1 MMKIRGLI
9 IFIIGIT
16 LIGIS
21 LLLAASVLPSNFDG
35 SEDLSMA
42 SLFEGVFDEISDEVQ
57 IMPGDSI
64 YVSYGVYS
72 QNVPILWG
80 IQILDF
86 QQGDKLSIN
95 ISNIFGDNY
104 GEFIQKES
112 ILFELL
118 DISQSDTLTFEI
130 QNIGSRGITIVT
142 MFSENPENSDVFSNS
157 NSTLNEMIFP
167 LMVSGMLLI
176 FGIITLLLGIVILL
190 VDLKNNLSTK
200 REFWK

>member
-57 IMPGDSI
+57 IMPGDLI

-104 GEFIQKES
+104 GEFIQKEP

-118 DISQSDTLTFEI
+118 DISQSDTLNFEI

-142 MFSENPENSDVFSNS
+142 MFSENPENFDVFSNS
-157 NSTLNEMIFP
+157 NSPLNEMIFP

-176 FGIITLLLGIVILL
+176 FGIIILLLGIVILL
-190 VDLKNNLSTK
+190 VDLKNYQSTK
-200 REFWK
+200 REF

>member
-1 MMKIRGLI
+1 MMKIRGLV

-35 SEDLSMA
+35 SEDLSIA
-42 SLFEGVFDEISDEVQ
+42 RLFEGVFDKISDEVQ
-57 IMPGDSI
+57 ITPGDSI
-64 YVSYGVYS
+64 YVSYGVFS
-72 QNVPILWG
+72 QNVPVLWG

-104 GEFIQKES
+104 GEFIQNEP

-118 DISQSDTLTFEI
+118 DISQSDTLNFEI

-157 NSTLNEMIFP
+157 NSPLNEMIFP

-176 FGIITLLLGIVILL
+176 FGIITLFLGIVILL
-190 VDLKNNLSTK
+190 VDLKNYQSTK
-200 REFWK
+200 REF

>member
-9 IFIIGIT
+9 IFIIGFT

-42 SLFEGVFDEISDEVQ
+42 NLFEGIFDEISNEVQ

-64 YVSYGVYS
+64 YVSYGAYS

-104 GEFIQKES
+104 GEFIQKEP

-118 DISQSDTLTFEI
+118 DISQSDTLNFEI
-130 QNIGSRGITIVT
+130 QNIGSRGIAIVT
-142 MFSENPENSDVFSNS
+142 MFSENPENSDVFSNF
-157 NSTLNEMIFP
+157 NSPLNEMIFP

-176 FGIITLLLGIVILL
+176 FGIIILLLGIVILL
-190 VDLKNNLSTK
+190 VDLKNYQSTK
-200 REFWK
+200 REF

>member
-1 MMKIRGLI
+1 MKIRGLI

-21 LLLAASVLPSNFDG
+21 LLLAASALPSNFDG

>member
-21 LLLAASVLPSNFDG
+21 LSLAASVLPSNFDG
-35 SEDLSMA
+35 SEDLSVA

-57 IMPGDSI
+57 IMPGDSV
-64 YVSYGVYS
+64 YVSYGVFS

-104 GEFIQKES
+104 GEFIQKEP
-112 ILFELL
+112 ILFESLN
-118 DISQSDTLTFEI
+118 ISQSDTLNFEI
-130 QNIGSRGITIVT
+130 QNIGSKSITIVT
-142 MFSENPENSDVFSNS
+142 MFSENPKNSDVFSNS
-157 NSTLNEMIFP
+157 NSPLNEMIFP
-167 LMVSGMLLI
+167 LMISGMLLI
-176 FGIITLLLGIVILL
+176 FGIIIFILGMVILL
-190 VDLKNNLSTK
+190 VDLKNYQAPK
-200 REFWK
+200 RKF

>member
-1 MMKIRGLI
+1 MKIRGLI

-21 LLLAASVLPSNFDG
+21 LSLAASVLPSNFDG
-35 SEDLSMA
+35 SEDLSIA

-57 IMPGDSI
+57 IMPGDSV
-64 YVSYGVYS
+64 YVSYGVFS

-104 GEFIQKES
+104 GEFIQKEP
-112 ILFELL
+112 ILFESL
-118 DISQSDTLTFEI
+118 DILQSDTLNFEI
-130 QNIGSRGITIVT
+130 QNIGSKGITIVT
-142 MFSENPENSDVFSNS
+142 MFSENPKNSDVFSNS
-157 NSTLNEMIFP
+157 NSPLNEMIFP
-167 LMVSGMLLI
+167 LMISGMLLI
-176 FGIITLLLGIVILL
+176 FGIIIFILGMVILL
-190 VDLKNNLSTK
+190 VDLKNYQAPK
-200 REFWK
+200 RKF

>member
-35 SEDLSMA
+35 SEDLSIA
-42 SLFEGVFDEISDEVQ
+42 SLFEGMFDEISDEVQ

-118 DISQSDTLTFEI
+118 DISQSDTLNFEI
-130 QNIGSRGITIVT
+130 QNIGSRGIAIVT
-142 MFSENPENSDVFSNS
+142 MLSENPENSDVFSNS
-157 NSTLNEMIFP
+157 NSPLNEMIFP

-176 FGIITLLLGIVILL
+176 FGIIILLLGIVILL
-190 VDLKNNLSTK
+190 VDLKNYQSTK
-200 REFWK
+200 RKF

>member
-9 IFIIGIT
+9 IFIIGVA

-21 LLLAASVLPSNFDG
+21 LLFAASVLPSNFDG

-104 GEFIQKES
+104 GEFIQNES

-118 DISQSDTLTFEI
+118 DISQSDTLNFEI
-130 QNIGSRGITIVT
+130 KNIGSRGITIVS
-142 MFSENPENSDVFSNS
+142 MFSENPENSNVFSNS
-157 NSTLNEMIFP
+157 NSPLNEMVFP

-190 VDLKNNLSTK
+190 VDLKNYQSTK
-200 REFWK
+200 REF